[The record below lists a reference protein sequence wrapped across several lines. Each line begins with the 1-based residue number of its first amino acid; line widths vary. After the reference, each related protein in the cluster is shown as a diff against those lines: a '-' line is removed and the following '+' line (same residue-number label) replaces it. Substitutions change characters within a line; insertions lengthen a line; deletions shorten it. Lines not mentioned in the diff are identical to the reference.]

1 MLLLNIFI
9 GAISFTNAHFGQG
22 TGNIW
27 LDDLRCLGTEST
39 LLSCS
44 HDGIGVYGTFCG
56 HDDDVGVEC
65 PTGK

>member
-1 MLLLNIFI
+1 MPLIKST
-9 GAISFTNAHFGQG
+9 GAVSFTNARFGQG
-22 TGNIW
+22 NGNIW

-44 HDGIGVYGTFCG
+44 HDGIGVY
-56 HDDDVGVEC
+56 DVGVEC